1 MPKNESEKKE
11 SSSKN
16 PSNYIVKTKTSP
28 LVAAEL
34 NCDEEEELL
43 AEARQNTAKHNIIK
57 QVHDSMDTLR
67 NQLLTKGMH
76 NYADDVDNINKNL
89 KKQEELDRIKKEQ
102 ELINAEKV
110 NMLTN

>member
-1 MPKNESEKKE
+1 
-11 SSSKN
+11 
-16 PSNYIVKTKTSP
+16 
-28 LVAAEL
+28 
-34 NCDEEEELL
+34 
-43 AEARQNTAKHNIIK
+43 
-57 QVHDSMDTLR
+57 MDTLR